1 MRRIIMNK
9 IAIII
14 PSRLDALRLPNKP
27 LELINNKEMILHVYE
42 SAKKTN
48 TGEVYVATPDQK
60 IIDVITNHGGQA
72 ILTSLDHQTGTDRVY
87 EVFKN
92 ELRNEPS
99 LIINL
104 QGDMPNIDPKAISEL
119 VLYMKKGK
127 CDIGTLASKFVSE
140 KELTDENNVKVAVK
154 EKIKSGNFGKAVD
167 FFRTSSNTHE
177 NIYHHVGIYAFTN
190 KALVRYVSLE
200 RSKLELERKLEQLR
214 ALENDISIHVG
225 YINSSP
231 LSVDTKNDLIEVKK
245 IMENNE

>member
-42 SAKKTN
+42 AAKKTN

-104 QGDMPNIDPKAISEL
+104 QGDMPNIDPKAISDL
-119 VLYMKKGK
+119 VLYMKKRK

-140 KELTDENNVKVAVK
+140 EELTDENNVKVAVK

-167 FFRTSSNTHE
+167 FFRTSSNIHE